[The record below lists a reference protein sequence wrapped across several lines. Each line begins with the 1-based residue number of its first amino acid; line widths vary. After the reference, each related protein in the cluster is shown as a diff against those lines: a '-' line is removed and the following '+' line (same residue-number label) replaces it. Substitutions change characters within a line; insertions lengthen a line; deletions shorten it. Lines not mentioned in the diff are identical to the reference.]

1 MAEHVGP
8 SLCVVMP
15 VFNEEA
21 AVEQVFAEWLPAL
34 RRLGVEFRVLA
45 VNDGSTDSTPE
56 LLRALAGANPELVV
70 HDRPNAG
77 HGQSCAHGYRIALQM
92 GADWILQLDSDGQCD
107 ARFLPALWQASASHP
122 VVFGHRLRR
131 DDGWARWCISR
142 SVSLVGLLAAGT
154 WVADANVPYRLM
166 RRDALERALADLPAD
181 FRLVNVLL
189 ALRLQRG
196 GGIRWIPIR
205 FRRRFGGSP
214 SLAASAFAR
223 QGLLLFRQLRR
234 AFGPRARRCGA
245 A

>member
-1 MAEHVGP
+1 MTELAGRR
-8 SLCVVMP
+8 LWVVMP

-21 AVEQVFAEWLPAL
+21 AVAEVFAEWLPAL

-56 LLRALAGANPELVV
+56 LLRAIAGANPEVDV
-70 HDRPNAG
+70 HDRPNSG
-77 HGQSCAHGYRIALQM
+77 HGQSCAHGYRIALQR
-92 GADWILQLDSDGQCD
+92 GADWVLQLDSDGQCD

-142 SVSLVGLLAAGT
+142 AVSLVGVVAAGT
-154 WVADANVPYRLM
+154 WAADANVPYRLM
-166 RRDALERALADLPAD
+166 RRDALERALAELPAD

-189 ALRLQRG
+189 ALRFQRD

-223 QGLLLFRQLRR
+223 QGVMLFRQLRQE
-234 AFGPRARRCGA
+234 FGARARRSGGA
-245 A
+245 